1 MDRLTAMEAFVA
13 VAETRSFTRAAARMR
28 LSPAMMTLHV
38 SRLEEHLGVR
48 LFNRTTRRVD
58 LTADGRQLLDYAQAV
73 LEAYASAERSTRPGG
88 ALTGRVRLDVPASV
102 GHALI
107 VPALAEFRRLH
118 PDIVLDLTLGDRGTF
133 FRVDGFDLV
142 MRIGETPLSG
152 WQTRLLGTTRLVALA
167 SPDYVREHG
176 EPLRPED
183 VAHHRCVLYASVE
196 APGGN
201 PWTFAEG
208 GKRVRIRP
216 PASFTFNDGAAIMAA
231 ARAGL
236 GIAHNLEMLARRDL
250 ETGTLVKVLGEY
262 VAPPLAVVL
271 MGARARIELP
281 HVRAVMDFLSER
293 IDWNLESP
301 GQDVIPS
308 EA

>member
-176 EPLRPED
+176 E
-183 VAHHRCVLYASVE
+183 
-196 APGGN
+196 
-201 PWTFAEG
+201 
-208 GKRVRIRP
+208 RVI
-216 PASFTFNDGAAIMAA
+216 I
-231 ARAGL
+231 
-236 GIAHNLEMLARRDL
+236 
-250 ETGTLVKVLGEY
+250 
-262 VAPPLAVVL
+262 
-271 MGARARIELP
+271 
-281 HVRAVMDFLSER
+281 
-293 IDWNLESP
+293 
-301 GQDVIPS
+301 IPRNS
-308 EA
+308 R